1 MGGQEN
7 TSQPATLEQ
16 EPAGQAPTF
25 EQIRTRAF
33 EIHVERGGIHGFD
46 LDDWLQAER
55 ELLEKYAKSGKPSC
69 WDVAYRR

>member
-1 MGGQEN
+1 MGVQEN
-7 TSQPATLEQ
+7 TSQPATQEQ
-16 EPAGQAPTF
+16 EPAGQVPTF

-55 ELLEKYAKSGKPSC
+55 ELLDEYANKGKAS
-69 WDVAYRR
+69 R